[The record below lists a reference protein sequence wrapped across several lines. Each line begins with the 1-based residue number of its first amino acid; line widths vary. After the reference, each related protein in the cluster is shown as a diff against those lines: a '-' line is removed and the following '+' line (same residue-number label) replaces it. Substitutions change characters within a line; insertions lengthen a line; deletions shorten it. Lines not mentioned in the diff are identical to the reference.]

1 MVKEYKAIVDKQ
13 YTLLM
18 IVGFVAIFHI
28 SIVVNQEIL
37 KIYPDFNASF
47 WLPAFT
53 FILIILGAVLM
64 DRFLEFKE
72 VLTATFQEDH
82 MILRRGKNERIIPYH
97 KIKKVVKYMIINR
110 T

>member
-13 YTLLM
+13 YKLLI

-28 SIVVNQEIL
+28 SLAANQEIL
-37 KIYPDFNASF
+37 KIYPNFNASF

-72 VLTATFQEDH
+72 VLTATFQDDH
-82 MILRRGKNERIIPYH
+82 VILKRGKKERIIPYH
-97 KIKKVVKYMIINR
+97 KIKKQLNI
-110 T
+110 